1 MFKFYQFVL
10 YGSLK
15 CPKQVMESWYPFV
28 IGTVVFFYVHSFNR
42 IARMYIQSEKTLSWN
57 DMFTKVIPVRSL

>member
-1 MFKFYQFVL
+1 MFVF

-15 CPKQVMESWYPFV
+15 CPEQVMEPWYPFV
-28 IGTVVFFYVHSFNR
+28 IGTVVFCYVKSFNR
-42 IARMYIQSEKTLSWN
+42 VARMYMESEKTLSWN